1 MKKSNKAK
9 KTSKA
14 ASKKKAG
21 RSAKP
26 LPKLK
31 KSAVKAVGKSSAKS
45 AVQPEAQVRQM
56 PAKTLTM
63 VCDQFDAGRRL
74 DQFVTARSGDEA
86 FSRNMVKK
94 MILEGS
100 VAVNGEL
107 CADADRAVKEGD
119 RVEIRAE
126 RAPKVQMLGQKIPF
140 GVIYEDAD
148 LLVVNKPAGLVVHP
162 GAGNRDGTL
171 VNALIGS
178 KRKLS
183 DVGGGDRPGI
193 VHRLDKD
200 TSGLL
205 VVAKS
210 NKAHRALAKAFS
222 SREVHKEYT
231 AIVQGVIDRMEGRI
245 DQPVGRDALQRVKMT
260 SLNPQHPR
268 EATTHYTVEEK
279 FRQSTLVMLHPVTGR
294 THQIRVHM
302 TFLGHPVM
310 GDPIYGTA
318 DSQRL
323 ALHARRIRFDHPVTK
338 ETVEFEAPLPADFLQ
353 RLKEE
358 RAK

>member
-1 MKKSNKAK
+1 MKKFNKAK
-9 KTSKA
+9 KSSKS
-14 ASKKKAG
+14 ASKKPA
-21 RSAKP
+21 RSVKKISTRKPLAAKP
-26 LPKLK
+26 I
-31 KSAVKAVGKSSAKS
+31 AKS
-45 AVQPEAQVRQM
+45 AVQPRSI

-86 FSRNMVKK
+86 FSRNTVKK

-162 GAGNRDGTL
+162 GAGNHDGTL

-318 DSQRL
+318 DGQRL

-338 ETVEFEAPLPADFLQ
+338 ETVEFEAPLPADFLK